1 MQVAHEKVYPSPG
14 EKALEL
20 RWGTLERAEAFR
32 HNQVLDHV
40 NAEMAAFIEAIDMMF
55 LATADGEGHCD
66 SSFRAGEPG
75 FVHVLDPKTLLYPE
89 YRGNGVM
96 ASLGNITENAHVGL
110 LFIDF
115 FGSTVGLHVNG
126 RATLVENEEVLAS
139 PALPPSIR
147 QEMEVIGGRHPER
160 WVRVQ
165 VEEAYI
171 HCAKHIPKLVRTE
184 KTRAWGSDDDR
195 MKGGDYFQV
204 RAEKSP

>member
-1 MQVAHEKVYPSPG
+1 MQVAHEKVHPSPG
-14 EKALEL
+14 EKALEV

-32 HNQVLDHV
+32 NNQVLDHV

-126 RATLVENEEVLAS
+126 RATLVENEEVLVS

-147 QEMEVIGGRHPER
+147 EEMEVIGGRHPER

-195 MKGGDYFQV
+195 TKGGDYFQV